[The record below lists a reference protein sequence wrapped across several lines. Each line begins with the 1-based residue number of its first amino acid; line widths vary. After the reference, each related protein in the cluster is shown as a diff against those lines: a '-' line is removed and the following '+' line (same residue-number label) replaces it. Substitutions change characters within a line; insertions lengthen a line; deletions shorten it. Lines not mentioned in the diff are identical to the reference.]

1 MITLANAESRR
12 VTELV
17 AAYEEHEITTHE
29 LCECLERLSSEVL
42 FVIANYTVGSEDVL
56 PASDRLRSARHICR
70 QLAASTRSYC

>member
-29 LCECLERLSSEVL
+29 LCECLAGLSSEVL
-42 FVIANYTVGSEDVL
+42 FVIASYTVGSEDVL
-56 PASDRLRSARHICR
+56 PASDRLRLARRVCR
-70 QLAASTRSYC
+70 QVATSSRSYC